1 MFFRTLS
8 RSSTPET
15 SNSPNSELRGWR
27 ERLNVH
33 HRLDIAVRLQDIIPK
48 KGMPNERKA
57 PMGPSQL
64 QQICSR
70 MLSVSQARGTR
81 RWQDDRQCKTEDGMM
96 VWCFA

>member
-27 ERLNVH
+27 ERLNEH

-48 KGMPNERKA
+48 RGMPNERKA
-57 PMGPSQL
+57 PMDPSQL

-70 MLSVSQARGTR
+70 MLSVSPAEVQQ
-81 RWQDDRQCKTEDGMM
+81 WQDDRQCKTEDGMM
-96 VWCFA
+96 VWCCA

>member
-27 ERLNVH
+27 ERLDVY
-33 HRLDIAVRLQDIIPK
+33 HRLDIAVRLQDIIPR

-57 PMGPSQL
+57 SMGPSQL

-70 MLSVSQARGTR
+70 ILLVSQARGT
-81 RWQDDRQCKTEDGMM
+81 KVAG
-96 VWCFA
+96 